1 VGAGKKGVAAGACRV
16 VFLDESGFGLWLPLA
31 YSWTAV
37 GTVRGV
43 PRGGGR
49 MGRVNVIGHLDWQA
63 DGAHRIG
70 FAVVSGSC
78 RTEVVVRYLDE
89 LAQEGARRGVPTVV
103 YLDNASFHRSQD
115 FRRCWERWL
124 ACGLR
129 VRYLPCYSPHLN
141 LMETVWRR
149 VKGGLMPR
157 RYYED
162 VASLRAAVVAGL
174 KQLGGEELKI

>member
-1 VGAGKKGVAAGACRV
+1 LLG
-16 VFLDESGFGLWLPLA
+16 D
-31 YSWTAV
+31 
-37 GTVRGV
+37 
-43 PRGGGR
+43 
-49 MGRVNVIGHLDWQA
+49 
-63 DGAHRIG
+63 
-70 FAVVSGSC
+70 VVSEFCDTDKSA
-78 RTEVVVRYLDE
+78 LSH
-89 LAQEGARRGVPTVV
+89 RRFSSAGVIPHRHPS
-103 YLDNASFHRSQD
+103 LQQSNNASFHRSQD

>member
-1 VGAGKKGVAAGACRV
+1 M
-16 VFLDESGFGLWLPLA
+16 D
-31 YSWTAV
+31 T
-37 GTVRGV
+37 TRGV

-49 MGRVNVIGHLDWQA
+49 VGRVNGMGHLDWHA

-78 RTEVVVRYLDE
+78 WVEVVVRYLDG
-89 LAQEGARRGVPTVV
+89 LAQEAARRGVLTVV

-115 FRRCWERWL
+115 FRRCCARWL

-129 VRYLPCYSPHLN
+129 VRDLPRYSPHLN

-157 RYYED
+157 RYYAD
-162 VASLRAAVVAGL
+162 VASLRVAVVAGL

>member
-1 VGAGKKGVAAGACRV
+1 
-16 VFLDESGFGLWLPLA
+16 
-31 YSWTAV
+31 
-37 GTVRGV
+37 
-43 PRGGGR
+43 
-49 MGRVNVIGHLDWQA
+49 
-63 DGAHRIG
+63 
-70 FAVVSGSC
+70 
-78 RTEVVVRYLDE
+78 
-89 LAQEGARRGVPTVV
+89 VPTVV

>member
-1 VGAGKKGVAAGACRV
+1 V
-16 VFLDESGFGLWLPLA
+16 VFLDESGFGVWLPLA

-49 MGRVNVIGHLDWQA
+49 VGRVNVIGHLDWQA